1 MISALRLIDGRRS
14 LPDLYWRAAEL
25 GIDASHLTRILGELS
40 DAALVRPRS
49 DNDAGRRTLLVVGRG
64 PLADAVAKGLTPGS
78 DVDRAISALP
88 HAPSDFDC
96 VVLADHSIP
105 DPGTVAELMRSLT
118 PHVPVRL
125 RDGCGVVG
133 PLVLPGHTSCLRCAD
148 LVRCEYDREWPYLA
162 AQLFGTTGTA
172 SATTVAATAAL
183 AVAQVDALL
192 TRPIGPPP
200 TTLGRSIEVDVDR
213 ASLTQRMWPVHRLCG
228 CTART

>member
-14 LPDLYWRAAEL
+14 VPDLYWRAAEL
-25 GIDASHLTRILGELS
+25 GVDASHMTRILDELI
-40 DAALVRPRS
+40 DAALVRPRQDS
-49 DNDAGRRTLLVVGRG
+49 DVGRRTLLVVGRG
-64 PLADAVAKGLTPGS
+64 PLADAVAKGLSPGS
-78 DVDRAISALP
+78 DVDRTISSLP
-88 HAPSDFDC
+88 NSPSHFDC

-105 DPGTVAELMRSLT
+105 DPGTVTELMRSLT

-148 LVRCEYDREWPYLA
+148 LVRCEYDQEWPYLA

-200 TTLGRSIEVDVDR
+200 TTLGRSIEVDVER